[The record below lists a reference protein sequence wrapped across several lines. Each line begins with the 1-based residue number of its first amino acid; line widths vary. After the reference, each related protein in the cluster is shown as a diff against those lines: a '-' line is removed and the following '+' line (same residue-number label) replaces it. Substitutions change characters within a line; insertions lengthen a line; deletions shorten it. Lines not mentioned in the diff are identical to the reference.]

1 MAKATEVDLTM
12 IQGLLAEA
20 NSAPRQRKN
29 LNFHDYAEHPCQRL
43 LNAIVPGSYVRPH
56 RHIHESKDEF
66 MIIVTGRMGIVLFD
80 EQGTVI
86 SKTRLEADGA
96 VRAISIPAGVFHT
109 CVALAPTVI
118 FEAKAGPYLPH
129 TPDEVAS
136 FAPAEG
142 SPEAPQYLRRMEAL
156 LADA

>member
-1 MAKATEVDLTM
+1 MKNALAVDTAM
-12 IQGLLAEA
+12 IDGLLAEA
-20 NSAPRQRKN
+20 QSAARLRKN
-29 LNFHDYAEHPCQRL
+29 LNFHERAEHPCQRL

-56 RHIHESKDEF
+56 RHIDVNKDEF
-66 MIIVTGRMGIVLFD
+66 MIVVKGCMGVVLFD
-80 EQGTVI
+80 AQGTVTA
-86 SKTRLEADGA
+86 KMKLEENGP

-118 FEAKAGPYLPH
+118 FEAKGGPYTANLPA
-129 TPDEVAS
+129 EIAE

-142 SPEAPQYLRRMEAL
+142 SPEAPRFLREMELL